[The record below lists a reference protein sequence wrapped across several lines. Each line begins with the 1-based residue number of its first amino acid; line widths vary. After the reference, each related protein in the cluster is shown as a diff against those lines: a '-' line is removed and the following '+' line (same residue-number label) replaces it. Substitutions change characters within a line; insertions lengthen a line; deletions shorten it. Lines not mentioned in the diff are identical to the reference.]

1 MSRDAR
7 PTSEIRIGY
16 QPSTRRRE
24 TAPGQHVFSLLAIGA
39 VLSLVLLPACAK
51 KKPAS
56 IYDSTQ
62 STMGGEGSLE
72 QYRRGTL
79 GDEGPLRDVH
89 FDYDSYEL
97 KGEAR
102 DVLRSNA
109 DWIRQNGSGRVE
121 IEGHCDSRGTI
132 EYNLALGA
140 KRASAVRDY
149 LVGLGVPADRLST
162 ISYGKELPL
171 CTEENEACWT
181 QNRRGHSVVLKEVAS
196 R

>member
-7 PTSEIRIGY
+7 PTCELSRAHE
-16 QPSTRRRE
+16 PSPRRRA
-24 TAPGQHVFSLLAIGA
+24 TAAPGQRVTSLLAIGTIFA
-39 VLSLVLLPACAK
+39 LILVSACAK

-56 IYDSTQ
+56 IYDSAQGTV
-62 STMGGEGSLE
+62 GEGSLE
-72 QYRRGTL
+72 QYRRGAL
-79 GDEGPLRDVH
+79 GDEGPLHDVH

-97 KGEAR
+97 KGDAR
-102 DVLRSNA
+102 DALRSNA
-109 DWIRQNGSGRVE
+109 DWLRQNGSGRVE

-140 KRASAVRDY
+140 KRASAVREY
-149 LVGLGVPADRLST
+149 LVGLGIPADRLTT

-171 CTEENEACWT
+171 CTEENEGCWA
-181 QNRRGHSVVLKEVAS
+181 QNRRGHSVVLKEVAA